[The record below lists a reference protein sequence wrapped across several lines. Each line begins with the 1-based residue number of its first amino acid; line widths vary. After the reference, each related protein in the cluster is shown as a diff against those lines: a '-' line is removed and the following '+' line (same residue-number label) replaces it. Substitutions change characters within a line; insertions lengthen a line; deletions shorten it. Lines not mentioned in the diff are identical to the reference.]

1 MDLYTALDLVVL
13 GVPLA
18 LSFDRKVAFWKK
30 WPRAAAAIAVVM
42 AAFNPWDVWKT
53 AHGVWGFNSRFAG
66 EPRLAGLPP
75 GEWLFFAC
83 VPYACLFVLECVR
96 AYFPDRPLGIPRG
109 APYAAGAVF
118 AVLAVAMRG
127 LVYTGTV
134 LLSVGIA
141 LAILERTVPATVRSR
156 NFWAAMGLTYVPFLA
171 ANGILTG
178 LPIVWYDEARILGWR
193 VGSIPV
199 EDFFYSFS
207 MLGLAAAVYD
217 LAGARRTAAK

>member
-1 MDLYTALDLVVL
+1 MDTYTALDLVVL

-30 WPRAAAAIAVVM
+30 WPRAAAAIAAVM
-42 AAFNPWDVWKT
+42 AVYIPWDVWKT
-53 AHGVWGFNSRFAG
+53 AQGVWGFNAVHAG
-66 EPRLAGLPP
+66 ELRLMGLPP

-96 AYFPDRPLGIPRG
+96 AYFPDRALGMPRA
-109 APYAAGAVF
+109 APYWAAAVF
-118 AVLAVAMRG
+118 GVAAFLFRG
-127 LVYTGTV
+127 LTYTGTV
-134 LLSVGIA
+134 FLSVAVVLA
-141 LAILERTVPATVRSR
+141 LLELAVPATVRSR
-156 NFWAAMGLTYVPFLA
+156 NFWLAMALTYAPFLV

-193 VGSIPV
+193 VGSIPA

-217 LAGARRTAAK
+217 RAGRRKAAK